1 VSGASHTLAKL
12 KRRQLGLAGVIV
24 LQCVAAV
31 FFVGDVVVDLLHAP
45 LAEHAL
51 LELLVTLA
59 LIVGIGLNA
68 CQLRRMLERMQVQDR
83 ALGTARGDLAR
94 IVETQFETWCL
105 TPAERDVGFLALK
118 GLDAAE
124 IAAIRG
130 AAKGTVRAQLTRIY
144 AKAGVSGRAQFA
156 AWFVEDLLDGGLGTA
171 GSNPK
176 GLTKAPI
183 QTQRLDQN

>member
-1 VSGASHTLAKL
+1 MSDARPTEVKL
-12 KRRQLGLAGVIV
+12 KSRQLGLAGVIV
-24 LQCVAAV
+24 LQCIAAV
-31 FFVGDVVVDLLHAP
+31 FFIGDVVVDLVHAP
-45 LAEHAL
+45 LAEHSL
-51 LELLVTLA
+51 LEMLVTLA
-59 LIVGIGLNA
+59 LVVGIGLNA
-68 CQLRRMLERMQVQDR
+68 CQLRRMMERMQAQDR
-83 ALGTARGDLAR
+83 ALDTARGDLAR

-124 IAAIRG
+124 IAEIRG

-171 GSNPK
+171 GSHPRSVP
-176 GLTKAPI
+176 KAPI
-183 QTQRLDQN
+183 QAERLDQK